1 MKLKLR
7 KYLSLSIIIIINI
20 IITIIVP
27 IMTYLNF
34 KNIIKSFNCSDCPQ
48 SVVNQ
53 VYMGGMEPL
62 YDILIYVFVFVGF
75 IVTVCT
81 YFISRFQKYSL
92 QRSIL
97 MFSISIAYLI
107 NILFS
112 SQMSIILVKVTNVQ
126 IVVNFSGI
134 FTLLIIISLLYISK
148 ALFDLIDFKVN
159 KSQYA
164 SILRREKSI
173 QIKQKKLNERLRKK

>member
-1 MKLKLR
+1 LKLKLR
-7 KYLSLSIIIIINI
+7 KYLSLSVIIIINI

-27 IMTYLNF
+27 IVTYLNF
-34 KNIIKSFNCSDCPQ
+34 KDIIKNFNCSDCPQ

-53 VYMGGMEPL
+53 VYMGGMVPL

-75 IVTVCT
+75 IVTICT

-92 QRSIL
+92 QRGIL

-112 SQMSIILVKVTNVQ
+112 SQMSTILIKVANVQ
-126 IVVNFSGI
+126 IMVNFSGVFI
-134 FTLLIIISLLYISK
+134 LLIIISLLYVSK
-148 ALFDLIDFKVN
+148 SLFDLVDFRVN
-159 KSQYA
+159 KSRYDNIF
-164 SILRREKSI
+164 SREKSI
-173 QIKQKKLNERLRKK
+173 QVRQKKLKEKFKKK